1 MTGTARPVHLGSR
14 SQVWDIRL
22 EDEAG
27 RLTCVSRLTM
37 AVIEAP
43 GKGMTLVRTEQHERP
58 YGSALAA
65 ILLAAL
71 AASGCGLKGALT
83 MPPKSD
89 EVVIRAPGQAEAG
102 RPAEGQT
109 SRPGARRGTRAKE
122 VPTKPKDERIP
133 PPPLPGGNPGTAR
146 GG

>member
-1 MTGTARPVHLGSR
+1 MV
-14 SQVWDIRL
+14 
-22 EDEAG
+22 
-27 RLTCVSRLTM
+27 
-37 AVIEAP
+37 
-43 GKGMTLVRTEQHERP
+43 
-58 YGSALAA
+58 
-65 ILLAAL
+65 LAAL

-89 EVVIRAPGQAEAG
+89 QVVIRTPGQAATDQAV
-102 RPAEGQT
+102 PTEGQT
-109 SRPGARRGTRAKE
+109 TTVPAPAEDTEKAKQ